1 MQQVLVTILHILQVS
16 KERMQQVLAVHM
28 KWAKD
33 ESVGIKKEIARLDSS
48 VSVATDEQ
56 TEIEAQEEH
65 SQQML
70 DTYSKDLQQVI
81 LSF

>member
-1 MQQVLVTILHILQVS
+1 M
-16 KERMQQVLAVHM
+16 AVHM

-33 ESVGIKKEIARLDSS
+33 ESIAIKKEIALLDSS

-70 DTYSKDLQQVI
+70 DTYSKDLQQVDSNFFTVTDS
-81 LSF
+81 LVTNKRSHS